1 MAISLLSSYLIFG
14 FYFDIVQCVFEKD
27 YIFNLAK
34 HKLWY
39 TTFILHVLSVNQ
51 DGAFFSFEINN

>member
-14 FYFDIVQCVFEKD
+14 FYFDIVHCVFEKD

-39 TTFILHVLSVNQ
+39 TSTTFLLHVLSV
-51 DGAFFSFEINN
+51 FSFEINN

>member
-14 FYFDIVQCVFEKD
+14 FYFDIVHCVFEKD

-39 TTFILHVLSVNQ
+39 TTFLLHVLSV
-51 DGAFFSFEINN
+51 FSFEINN